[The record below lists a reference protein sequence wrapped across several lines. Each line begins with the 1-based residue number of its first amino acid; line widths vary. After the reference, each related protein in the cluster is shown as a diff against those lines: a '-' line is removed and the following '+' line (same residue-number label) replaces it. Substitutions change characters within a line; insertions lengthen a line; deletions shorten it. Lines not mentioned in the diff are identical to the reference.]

1 VSDSSQAITFGGRAL
16 PLASYS
22 KFRRLAITHA
32 LMMAGDAAMVV
43 ALADSLF
50 FSIEPDAARDRVLL
64 FLVLSF
70 APFLLLAPVIGPIL
84 DRVAGGRRAAIMAI
98 AACRVGLCFVMVT
111 VIDNLALFPVV
122 FAALVLQKS
131 YVVCKSA
138 LVPSV
143 VRTERDLVEAN
154 AKLGLISGLVGF
166 AAVIPATIIQLTPA
180 DSRGTLIYAALLFAS
195 GFVAATFLSAD
206 VVARD
211 EAGPQEEIQLHSPPV
226 LSGAIVMILIRGSVG
241 FVMFLIAFELKQSD
255 ASTALFGAALAL
267 AALGTVI
274 GNASA
279 PRLRRYLSE
288 EKMLLGALTLCAVA
302 GAAAAF
308 VGGTAALVGLA
319 FAANLAGAFGRLGFE
334 STLQRDAPQANRGRA
349 IATFETRFQL
359 AWAVA
364 AVIPV
369 LIPIS
374 DRVGAIL
381 VFVACAS
388 GVAYT
393 IIQARTNR
401 NEDPFGAK

>member
-1 VSDSSQAITFGGRAL
+1 MQAISFGRTL

-50 FSIEPDAARDRVLL
+50 FSIDPDAARERVLL
-64 FLVLSF
+64 FLVISF
-70 APFLLLAPVIGPIL
+70 APFLVLAPLIGPAL
-84 DRVAGGRRAAIMAI
+84 DRIAGGRRAAILAV
-98 AACRVGLCFVMVT
+98 ATFRVGLCLLMVA

-122 FAALVLQKS
+122 FASLVLQKT

-143 VRTERDLVEAN
+143 VRSERDLVEAN
-154 AKLGLISGLVGF
+154 SKLGLISGLVGF
-166 AAVIPATIIQLTPA
+166 AAVVPATLIQITPA
-180 DSRGTLIYAALLFAS
+180 GSRGTLVYAALLFTA
-195 GFVAATFLSAD
+195 GIVAAMFLSAD

-211 EAGPQEEIQLHSPPV
+211 EATRAEEVQLHSPSV
-226 LSGAIVMILIRGSVG
+226 ISGSIVMIVIRGSVG
-241 FVMFLIAFELKQSD
+241 FVMFLIAFALKQED
-255 ASTALFGAALAL
+255 AGTGWFGVALGL

-279 PRLRRYLSE
+279 PTIRRHANE
-288 EKMLLGALTLCAVA
+288 ETMLIGALVLSAVA
-302 GAAAAF
+302 AAIAAI
-308 VGGTAALVGLA
+308 VGGTGALVGLA
-319 FAANLAGAFGRLGFE
+319 FAVNLAGAIGRLGFE

-359 AWAVA
+359 SWAVA

-369 LIPIS
+369 LIAIS
-374 DRVGAIL
+374 DRIGAIL
-381 VFVACAS
+381 VFIACA
-388 GVAYT
+388 GVLTYLVLSRRKGNLSA
-393 IIQARTNR
+393 ASS
-401 NEDPFGAK
+401 

>member
-1 VSDSSQAITFGGRAL
+1 MQAISFGGRAL

-32 LMMAGDAAMVV
+32 LMMAADAAMVV

-50 FSIEPDAARDRVLL
+50 FSIDPDAARERVLL

-70 APFLLLAPVIGPIL
+70 APFLVLAPLIGPAL
-84 DRVAGGRRAAIMAI
+84 DRIAGGRRAAILAV
-98 AACRVGLCFVMVT
+98 ATFRVGLCLLMVA

-122 FAALVLQKS
+122 FASLVLQKT
-131 YVVCKSA
+131 YIVCKSA

-143 VRTERDLVEAN
+143 VRSERDLVEAN
-154 AKLGLISGLVGF
+154 SKLGLISGLVGF
-166 AAVIPATIIQLTPA
+166 AAVVPATIIQLTPA
-180 DSRGTLIYAALLFAS
+180 GSRGTLVYAALLFTA
-195 GFVAATFLSAD
+195 GLVAATFLSAD

-211 EAGPQEEIQLHSPPV
+211 EATPAEEVELHSPSV
-226 LSGAIVMILIRGSVG
+226 RSGSIVMIVIRGSVG
-241 FVMFLIAFELKQSD
+241 FVMFLIAFALKQED
-255 ASTALFGAALAL
+255 AGTAWFGVALGL
-267 AALGTVI
+267 AALGTVV

-279 PRLRRYLSE
+279 PWIRRHASE
-288 EKMLLGALTLCAVA
+288 ETMLIGALVLSAVA
-302 GAAAAF
+302 AAIAAI
-308 VGGTAALVGLA
+308 VGGTGALVGLA
-319 FAANLAGAFGRLGFE
+319 FAVSLAGAIGRLGFE

-359 AWAVA
+359 SWAIA

-369 LIPIS
+369 MITIS

-388 GVAYT
+388 ALAYT
-393 IIQARTNR
+393 LLSSGKAK
-401 NEDPFGAK
+401 PFRSSS